1 VGAAGM
7 SKKTK
12 QWAIDW
18 RGKIT
23 RDVGTDFEEADTMAQ
38 AKQQF
43 QSRYPM
49 REIMS
54 VNLTAAS

>member
-1 VGAAGM
+1 M

-23 RDVGTDFEEADTMAQ
+23 RDVGTDFETADTAAQ
-38 AKQQF
+38 AKEQF
-43 QSRYPM
+43 QNRYPM
-49 REIMS
+49 REIVS
-54 VNLTAAS
+54 VHLTAAS

>member
-1 VGAAGM
+1 M
-7 SKKTK
+7 TSKKTK

-23 RDVGTDFEEADTMAQ
+23 RDVGTDFEDADTMAQ

-49 REIMS
+49 REILS